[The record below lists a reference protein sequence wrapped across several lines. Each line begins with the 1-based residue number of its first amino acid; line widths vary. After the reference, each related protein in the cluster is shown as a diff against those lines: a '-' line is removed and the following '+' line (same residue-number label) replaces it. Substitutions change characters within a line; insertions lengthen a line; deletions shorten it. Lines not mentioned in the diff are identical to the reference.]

1 MRLAERRDEKRE
13 HERART
19 WRHPPRYQGN
29 DQMIRIEFDLSPW
42 TDLLERVRAEA
53 PGAIPPALNRAGDQV
68 ATVVVREPP
77 DIGKQP

>member
-1 MRLAERRDEKRE
+1 
-13 HERART
+13 
-19 WRHPPRYQGN
+19 
-29 DQMIRIEFDLSPW
+29 MIRIEFDLSPW

-53 PGAIPPALNRAGDQV
+53 PVAIPPALNRAGDQV